1 MSRFSL
7 GGRAL
12 VTTSLDTLSKGW
24 DAMVIDCYDTY
35 ATRHNSSILHSDVVV
50 AAGALKGIAE
60 HIAAYFACGH

>member
-1 MSRFSL
+1 
-7 GGRAL
+7 
-12 VTTSLDTLSKGW
+12 
-24 DAMVIDCYDTY
+24 MVIDCYDTY